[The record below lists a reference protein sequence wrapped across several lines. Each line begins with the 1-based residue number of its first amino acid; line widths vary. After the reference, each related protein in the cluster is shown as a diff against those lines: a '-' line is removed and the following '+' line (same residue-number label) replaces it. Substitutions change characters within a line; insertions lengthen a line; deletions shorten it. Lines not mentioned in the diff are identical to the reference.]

1 MEGEGYMQRQQS
13 ALTVILKLAIS
24 GLTNIILI
32 ALGTVNLQFQGQL
45 ASISLRPFLEI
56 VTAYVSLVVMQL
68 TSSTWWGFQYL

>member
-56 VTAYVSLVVMQL
+56 VTAYVSLVIMQL

>member
-1 MEGEGYMQRQQS
+1 MQRQQS

-56 VTAYVSLVVMQL
+56 VTAYVSLVIMQL